1 MAKYTFKRDIPGGET
16 EMRDFDIPLAEY
28 DAVKARLRKEG
39 WTRVLLPVV
48 VKDSGS
54 GRG

>member
-1 MAKYTFKRDIPGGET
+1 MAKYTFNRELPVGET
-16 EMRDFDIPLAEY
+16 EMREFEIPLAEY
-28 DAVKARLRKEG
+28 DEMRTHLACKG

-54 GRG
+54 GRD

>member
-1 MAKYTFKRDIPGGET
+1 MAKYTFKRELPGGET

-28 DAVKARLRKEG
+28 DEMKAHLASKG

-54 GRG
+54 GRD